1 MNDLFNMVESWI
13 ETPKP
18 ESNGTS
24 SLKTHP
30 WLTLRAIQ
38 LFEEKYGKDK
48 LTKDQEIAII
58 QGSIEED
65 YDIEGT
71 ATEGGIYSNV
81 KMDEPLT
88 EKNVQSHRCLN
99 HFMPGL
105 VFSALQWAT
114 TAENNATKYSDAVR
128 EAKAGHVNGWRY
140 LGHILHLLQDM
151 TVPAHVLLDP
161 HMDSNI
167 DTYEL
172 ELRKLNITDY
182 CNKVGNCNKTN
193 LGEPKTIN
201 TDEPDPYFIQ
211 LAAHTR
217 DNFYSDDRYPS
228 NLSDFPSSIVKCKD
242 DSTYL
247 CNSNIDNGN
256 IQVADS
262 RGWLNS
268 LLKVPSSLGSE
279 KKYYKITDKVVASMF
294 SYLGLQAVQYGA
306 GLIKL
311 FYYDVNPINPVIAQT
326 KMSVNPGETV
336 TQSGT
341 GFTPNSIATLHF
353 RKPDNT
359 EFTPLS
365 QAIEPDGTFSIAYT
379 VPTDRIAG
387 TYTWWGVDSS
397 GEVSNMVSYTVA
409 DFSAIGII
417 SGHVTISDTGKPLL
431 GAAIRLDIPNSY
443 TQVTTDSNGYYS
455 LPIPSLGNYFLMSV
469 GKDGYIPQTANIS
482 KNNLLASGS
491 LTQDFALKAAHNNVL
506 ILEIV
511 PEVHHL
517 GDDVFNGSFNSQF
530 QQVSEGIEYIDTFI
544 TNANQLPPYYK
555 TAELHVTV
563 KGTECYDPVYINNV
577 EIGSFYGSPSDG
589 SFGEIIIP
597 LNDISILKT
606 VSNTLRINTVECN
619 TFDDF
624 EYANILIYLYK

>member
-1 MNDLFNMVESWI
+1 MNDLFNAVESWI

-38 LFEEKYGKDK
+38 LFEKTGDK
-48 LTKDQEIAII
+48 LTPEQEKAII
-58 QGSIEED
+58 KGSIEED

-71 ATEGGIYSNV
+71 ANGIYGNV
-81 KMDEPLT
+81 KMDDPLPLPWYKALT
-88 EKNVQSHRCLN
+88 ESNRCLN

-114 TAENNATKYSDAVR
+114 TAKNNNTKYSDAVR

-140 LGHILHLLQDM
+140 LGHVLHLLQDM
-151 TVPAHVLLDP
+151 TVPAHVLVDP
-161 HMDSNI
+161 HVVKD

-172 ELRKLNITDY
+172 ELRNINISVY
-182 CNKVGNCNKTN
+182 CSLVGNCDKSKI
-193 LGEPKTIN
+193 GEPKNIS
-201 TDEPDPYFIQ
+201 TDKPDEYFIQ
-211 LAAHTR
+211 LAADTR
-217 DNFYSDDRYPS
+217 DNFYSDDTLDILRNSLPS
-228 NLSDFPSSIVKCKD
+228 NIETCD
-242 DSTYL
+242 DNYL
-247 CNSNIDNGN
+247 CNRNKERSDDDSKKVY
-256 IQVADS
+256 VAKK
-262 RGWLNS
+262 RGWIDS
-268 LLKVPSSLGSE
+268 LLSANNAYNS
-279 KKYYKITDKVVASMF
+279 YYKINDNVVKSMF
-294 SYLGLQAVQYGA
+294 SYLGLQAIQYGA

-353 RKPDNT
+353 LKPNNT

-365 QAIEPDGTFSIAYT
+365 QAIGSDGTFSIAYT

-417 SGHVTISDTGKPLL
+417 SGHVTISDTGKPLP

-491 LTQDFALKAAHNNVL
+491 LTQDFALKAAQNNVL

-563 KGTECYDPVYINNV
+563 KGTECYDPVYINSV